1 MNRLALFCQS
11 RVGQARSVRVILW
24 LLIVWIGNA
33 GGQTSN
39 TLSTPTG
46 PSYNRLSPS
55 STVPTDS
62 RSDFNGSV
70 PDEKPVAGVLPI
82 SFQEAITRG
91 LRHNLGV
98 LISADNQLSAR
109 GQRWKDLSELLPHI
123 STQTIESVQKENLTA
138 RGLKFPGIPLVVGP
152 YAYFDTRAYGRESLF
167 NWKDIQQA
175 RSSAQSER
183 AVIFNYRD
191 ARELVV
197 LAVGNAY
204 LQALAYEARVITAE
218 AQQTTAKALYD
229 KAVDQQKA
237 GVTAAIDTLR
247 AQVELQARQQQLIQ
261 ARNDSAKQM
270 LSLARVIGLAPGQEF
285 SLTDKPPSDPL
296 PTPDLSAS
304 LQKAYASRADYQ
316 SALARVR
323 SAELAASAAAAGYFP
338 TLNLN
343 ANYGDIGVRPNAVI
357 PTYQYSGTV
366 TIPVFE
372 GNRVH
377 ADRLQAEANLRTVRS
392 QLADL
397 RGKIDADI
405 RNALLDLTS
414 SSDLAQVARSQV
426 ALAQQTLTQAQDR
439 FAAGVTDN
447 LEVIQAQESVANANE
462 NYISSLYALN
472 IAKVTYARAVG
483 NAEQGVEQYLK
494 GKP

>member
-1 MNRLALFCQS
+1 MVL
-11 RVGQARSVRVILW
+11 
-24 LLIVWIGNA
+24 LLIVWLGSA
-33 GGQTSN
+33 GGQTST
-39 TLSTPTG
+39 TLSTPFSS
-46 PSYNRLSPS
+46 SYNRSRPTS
-55 STVPTDS
+55 IVPADS
-62 RSDFNGSV
+62 QSDFNGSV
-70 PDEKPVAGVLPI
+70 PDEKLVAGVLPI
-82 SFQEAITRG
+82 SFQDAITRG

-98 LISADNQLSAR
+98 LISADNQLAAR
-109 GQRWKDLSELLPHI
+109 GQKWKDLSELLPHV
-123 STQTIESVQKENLTA
+123 STQSIESVQKENLAA
-138 RGLKFPGIPLVVGP
+138 RGLKFPGIPFVVGP
-152 YAYFDTRAYGRESLF
+152 YAYFDTRAYGRESVF
-167 NWKDIQQA
+167 DWKNIQQA
-175 RSSAQSER
+175 RSSAQGER
-183 AVIFNYRD
+183 AANFNYRD

-197 LAVGNAY
+197 LAVGNTY
-204 LQALAYEARVITAE
+204 LQALAYEARVVTAE

-247 AQVELQARQQQLIQ
+247 AQVEWQTRQQQFIQ

-296 PTPDLSAS
+296 PTPDLSTS

-323 SAELAASAAAAGYFP
+323 SAELATSAAAAGYFP
-338 TLNLN
+338 TFELN
-343 ANYGDIGVRPNAVI
+343 ANYGEIGVRPNAVI
-357 PTYQYSGTV
+357 PTYQYSGTL

-377 ADRLQAEANLRTVRS
+377 ADRLQAEANLRTARS

-397 RGKIDADI
+397 RGKIDADV
-405 RNALLDLTS
+405 RDALLDLAST
-414 SSDLAQVARSQV
+414 SDLAEVARSQV
-426 ALAQQTLTQAQDR
+426 VLAEQTLIQAQDR
-439 FAAGVTDN
+439 FTAGVTDN
-447 LEVIQAQESVANANE
+447 LEVIQAQEAVANANE

-494 GKP
+494 AKP